1 MKMIKV
7 KSFAAVVL
15 ASAAF
20 YGCASSNDGMDNT
33 TASDV
38 SMSETQTM
46 AGDTDDADAVVVTEE
61 VVAVTP
67 IATIPIA
74 ALSLEN
80 TEEIDN
86 MFDNV
91 ANTESHSLIDL
102 AKQSPNLSTFV
113 QLMETAGLTDD
124 LKADGSYTLFAPTNE
139 AFSKVSQEDLEN
151 LLLPQNKAKLSEILM
166 VHILPN
172 EVGSTSFN
180 ETQRISLDKDR
191 YIPVTTQLGG
201 KQIAVGGANIIVSD
215 VEASNG
221 VIHVVDNVIIPS
233 KVAMEDDFR

>member
-15 ASAAF
+15 ASATF

-38 SMSETQTM
+38 TMSETQTM
-46 AGDTDDADAVVVTEE
+46 AGDVDAAEEVVVTEE

-74 ALSLEN
+74 SLSLEN
-80 TEEIDN
+80 TEDVGN
-86 MFDNV
+86 MFENIE
-91 ANTESHSLIDL
+91 NTESHSLLDL
-102 AKQSPNLSTFV
+102 ARQSPNLSTFV

-124 LKADGSYTLFAPTNE
+124 LKTEGSYTLFAPTNE

-151 LLLPQNKAKLSEILM
+151 LLLPQNKNKLSEILM

-172 EVGSTSFN
+172 EVASTSFN
-180 ETQRISLDKDR
+180 STQRISLANDR
-191 YIPVTTQLGG
+191 YIPITTQTGN
-201 KQIAVGGANIIVSD
+201 QVTVGGANIIVSD
-215 VEASNG
+215 IEASNG
-221 VIHVVDNVIIPS
+221 VIHVVDNVILPS
-233 KVAMEDDFR
+233 KVAMDDDIR